1 MEKYIDQ
8 LIDDFQSS
16 ADSVKDLM
24 DGKVYPEKPEDLQ
37 SEVDQALFLVLSE
50 YLNILPIQFPPIEQ
64 LSGDQI
70 RKIETAFTKLL
81 KAYGFLIY
89 FPPRVHQ
96 SLKYQT
102 ILKLLSREVPIL
114 TSYLWHI
121 ATCEY
126 EPAQCPFG
134 SEYCTCF

>member
-8 LIDDFQSS
+8 LIGDFKSS
-16 ADSVKDLM
+16 ADSVKGLM
-24 DGKVYPEKPEDLQ
+24 EGKVYPDAPEALEA
-37 SEVDQALFLVLSE
+37 EVDQAVFMMLSE
-50 YLNILPIQFPPIEQ
+50 YLNIQPVQFPPVNQ
-64 LSGDQI
+64 LSGNQI
-70 RKIETAFTKLL
+70 RKVEESFTSLL

-96 SLKYQT
+96 ALKYQT
-102 ILKLLSREVPIL
+102 IVELLSREVPIL
-114 TSYLWHI
+114 TTYFWHV

-126 EPAQCPFG
+126 EPTKCPFG

>member
-8 LIDDFQSS
+8 LIGDFQSS

-24 DGKVYPEKPEDLQ
+24 EGKVYPDAPEALEA
-37 SEVDQALFLVLSE
+37 EVDQAHFILLGE
-50 YLNILPIQFPPIEQ
+50 YLNIQPIQFPPVQQ
-64 LSGDQI
+64 LSANQI
-70 RKIETAFTKLL
+70 RRIETAFTNLL

-96 SLKYQT
+96 ALKYQT
-102 ILKLLSREVPIL
+102 IVALLSREVPIL
-114 TSYLWHI
+114 TTYYWHV

-126 EPAQCPFG
+126 EPMRCPFG
-134 SEYCTCF
+134 REYCTCF